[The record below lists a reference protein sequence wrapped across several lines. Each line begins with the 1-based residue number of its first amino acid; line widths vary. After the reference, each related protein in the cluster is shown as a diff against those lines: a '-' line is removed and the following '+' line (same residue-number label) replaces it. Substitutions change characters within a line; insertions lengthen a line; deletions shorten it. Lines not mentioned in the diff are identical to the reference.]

1 MNVFDVS
8 TACIDCA
15 VCRIV
20 APDTFAAGDGTALVD
35 KQPRS
40 PRELLRAKMALVS
53 CPTNAI
59 TADPKADLDEAIAAF
74 PEPLGEDV
82 HFCGFASED
91 SYGAQSYLVVRP
103 KERGGNVLV
112 DSPRALPRLLD
123 RIEALGGVSTMF
135 LTHRDDVADHAK
147 IAKRFGC
154 TRIIH
159 RDDVTRDT
167 KDVEHIIEG
176 RDPVRLDE
184 DLVVIPVPGHTKGSA
199 ALLYGET
206 VLFTGDHLFA
216 TEDGRSL
223 YAARSVCWWSWAEQK
238 RSLEKLL
245 GFDFRWVLPGHDGRM
260 QCASTEEMR
269 AKIRKAIDEAS

>member
-1 MNVFDVS
+1 MSVFDVTPS
-8 TACIDCA
+8 CIDCA

-20 APDTFAAGDGTALVD
+20 APDTFAAGDGTALVG

-59 TADPKADLDEAIAAF
+59 IADPKADLDDAIAAF

-82 HFCGFASED
+82 YFCGFASDD

-103 KERGGNVLV
+103 KDRGGNVLV

-123 RIEALGGVSTMF
+123 RIEALGGVATMF

-147 IAKRFGC
+147 FAKRFGC

-167 KDVEHIIEG
+167 KDVERIVEG
-176 RDPVRLDE
+176 SDAVRIDD
-184 DLVVIPVPGHTKGSA
+184 DLVVVPVPGHTKGSA
-199 ALLYGET
+199 ALLFKSS

-245 GFDFRWVLPGHDGRM
+245 GFDFRLVLPGHDGRM
-260 QCASTEEMR
+260 QCASIEEMR
-269 AKIRKAIDEAS
+269 AKLREAIASSG